1 MTETDLI
8 SYVAREAK
16 VAPSTAARVIDALR
30 AADLLDP
37 IPGDGPAPK
46 RKRRRKSKRPRMTEA
61 EIRATLIEGLNKVQ
75 GMEIEDVFPGGWS
88 DEILHP

>member
-1 MTETDLI
+1 MTETELI

-16 VAPSTAARVIDALR
+16 VAPTTAARVIDALR

-37 IPGDGPAPK
+37 IPGDGPAPEG
-46 RKRRRKSKRPRMTEA
+46 KSKRPRLTEA
-61 EIRATLIEGLNKVQ
+61 EIRAKLVAGLNAVK

-88 DEILHP
+88 ETLHP

>member
-1 MTETDLI
+1 MTESELI

-16 VAPSTAARVIDALR
+16 VSPATATRVIDVLR
-30 AADLLDP
+30 AAELLDP
-37 IPGDGPAPK
+37 VSGDESLPLRNG
-46 RKRRRKSKRPRMTEA
+46 RRGTKVRLTEA
-61 EIRATLIEGLNKVQ
+61 EIRAKLIEGFNKVV